1 MRLGD
6 LDALEEKLDEL
17 ERYVDEEYHVWIPNK
32 GVYDIL
38 NNAATIA
45 RTERPFVMIEG
56 KVIYITQGHIDAL
69 LEYEK
74 KELSKEAVDR
84 LIDFIAKEDKK
95 DGRNKKC

>member
-17 ERYVDEEYHVWIPNK
+17 ERYVDERYHVWVSRK
-32 GVYDIL
+32 EVYDIL
-38 NNAATIA
+38 NNVATIA
-45 RTERPFVMIEG
+45 RTERSFVMIEG

-74 KELSKEAVDR
+74 KR
-84 LIDFIAKEDKK
+84 IDK
-95 DGRNKKC
+95 RSS